1 MTGPAWCAVASIAVY
16 LVAWLLSQKALDRC
30 VRARHQGH
38 AVTHAR
44 EQARAQAWA
53 DLMLAAAVF
62 CAVSVAVAWWV
73 R

>member
-1 MTGPAWCAVASIAVY
+1 MTAPAWCAVVSVAVY
-16 LVAWLLSQKALDRC
+16 LVAWLLSQRALDRC

-38 AVTHAR
+38 AVTHAK

-62 CAVSVAVAWWV
+62 CVVSVVVAWV
-73 R
+73 LR